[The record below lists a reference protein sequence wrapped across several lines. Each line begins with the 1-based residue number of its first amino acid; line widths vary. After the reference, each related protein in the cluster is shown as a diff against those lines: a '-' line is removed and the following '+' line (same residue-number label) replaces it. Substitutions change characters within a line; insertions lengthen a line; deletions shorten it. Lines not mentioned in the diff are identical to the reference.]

1 MRILQTYARA
11 RTQKVVPVKIHRL
24 KELSSAVIPIVDRR
38 EERYGTDNDKDE
50 AEASKRRRPK
60 VLDSFSATFIKALRW
75 YLLGLLCIGSH
86 RRKAVGIV
94 SALHSYDCSVDMINH
109 LLD

>member
-1 MRILQTYARA
+1 MALITI
-11 RTQKVVPVKIHRL
+11 KMRL
-24 KELSSAVIPIVDRR
+24 KLVSDDVRR
-38 EERYGTDNDKDE
+38 F
-50 AEASKRRRPK
+50 
-60 VLDSFSATFIKALRW
+60 LDSFSATFIKALRW